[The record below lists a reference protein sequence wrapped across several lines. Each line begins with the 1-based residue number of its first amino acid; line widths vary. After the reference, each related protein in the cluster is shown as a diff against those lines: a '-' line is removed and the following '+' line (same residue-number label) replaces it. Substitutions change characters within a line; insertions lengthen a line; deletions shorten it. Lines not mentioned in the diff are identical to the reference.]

1 LKALNE
7 RPVNLMEFKHIAY
20 FVQTCSHATFSQAAD
35 SLFISQQALS
45 REIARLEEELGCRQ
59 FARTV

>member
-1 LKALNE
+1 
-7 RPVNLMEFKHIAY
+7 MEFKHIAY